1 MKLCEM
7 AQEYRVNVALLE
19 LRIKQ
24 LQAAQKRARQP
35 EVRYRLKQRAK
46 FLQTLINESRQT
58 VLLRKA
64 LNYGVFNSRKKRQ
77 KSHIKRTLSR
87 FLNARKFKN
96 RVFWNADLCA
106 FSYLFM
112 PSCRQFVVR
121 FPVQS
126 SYFSIASASLRISCS
141 PY

>member
-35 EVRYRLKQRAK
+35 EAK

-58 VLLRKA
+58 V
-64 LNYGVFNSRKKRQ
+64 
-77 KSHIKRTLSR
+77 
-87 FLNARKFKN
+87 FLMEHYHDHSEEGDAH
-96 RVFWNADLCA
+96 AD
-106 FSYLFM
+106 
-112 PSCRQFVVR
+112 CRAV
-121 FPVQS
+121 
-126 SYFSIASASLRISCS
+126 
-141 PY
+141 

>member
-35 EVRYRLKQRAK
+35 EVRAK

-58 VLLRKA
+58 V
-64 LNYGVFNSRKKRQ
+64 
-77 KSHIKRTLSR
+77 
-87 FLNARKFKN
+87 FLMEHYHDHSEEGDAH
-96 RVFWNADLCA
+96 AD
-106 FSYLFM
+106 
-112 PSCRQFVVR
+112 CRAV
-121 FPVQS
+121 
-126 SYFSIASASLRISCS
+126 
-141 PY
+141 

>member
-35 EVRYRLKQRAK
+35 EQRAK

-58 VLLRKA
+58 V
-64 LNYGVFNSRKKRQ
+64 
-77 KSHIKRTLSR
+77 
-87 FLNARKFKN
+87 FLMEHYHDHSEEGDAH
-96 RVFWNADLCA
+96 AD
-106 FSYLFM
+106 
-112 PSCRQFVVR
+112 CRAV
-121 FPVQS
+121 
-126 SYFSIASASLRISCS
+126 
-141 PY
+141 

>member
-58 VLLRKA
+58 VFLRKA
-64 LNYGVFNSRKKRQ
+64 LNYGVFNSRKKRH
-77 KSHIKRTLSR
+77 KSHIKRTLSC
-87 FLNARKFKN
+87 FSNALKFQN
-96 RVFWNADLCA
+96 RVFWNADFCA

-121 FPVQS
+121 FPT
-126 SYFSIASASLRISCS
+126 
-141 PY
+141 

>member
-24 LQAAQKRARQP
+24 LQAAQKRTRQP

-64 LNYGVFNSRKKRQ
+64 LNCEIFNPRKKRH

-87 FLNARKFKN
+87 FQTHASSKI
-96 RVFWNADLCA
+96 
-106 FSYLFM
+106 
-112 PSCRQFVVR
+112 VR
-121 FPVQS
+121 FGMLTFALSRIFLRPCVVNLS
-126 SYFSIASASLRISCS
+126 SDSGVLNRCPNQTNRRRI
-141 PY
+141 PL

>member
-58 VLLRKA
+58 VFLRKA
-64 LNYGVFNSRKKRQ
+64 LNSVVFNSRKKRH

-87 FLNARKFKN
+87 FLNARKF
-96 RVFWNADLCA
+96 
-106 FSYLFM
+106 
-112 PSCRQFVVR
+112 
-121 FPVQS
+121 
-126 SYFSIASASLRISCS
+126 
-141 PY
+141 

>member
-24 LQAAQKRARQP
+24 LQP

-58 VLLRKA
+58 V
-64 LNYGVFNSRKKRQ
+64 
-77 KSHIKRTLSR
+77 
-87 FLNARKFKN
+87 FLMEHYHDHSEEGDTH
-96 RVFWNADLCA
+96 AD
-106 FSYLFM
+106 
-112 PSCRQFVVR
+112 CRAV
-121 FPVQS
+121 
-126 SYFSIASASLRISCS
+126 
-141 PY
+141 

>member
-24 LQAAQKRARQP
+24 LQAAP

-58 VLLRKA
+58 V
-64 LNYGVFNSRKKRQ
+64 
-77 KSHIKRTLSR
+77 
-87 FLNARKFKN
+87 FLMEHYHDHSEEGDAH
-96 RVFWNADLCA
+96 AD
-106 FSYLFM
+106 
-112 PSCRQFVVR
+112 CRAV
-121 FPVQS
+121 
-126 SYFSIASASLRISCS
+126 
-141 PY
+141 

>member
-58 VLLRKA
+58 VFLMEH
-64 LNYGVFNSRKKRQ
+64 YHDHSEEG
-77 KSHIKRTLSR
+77 LSR
-87 FLNARKFKN
+87 CLSTQRHGWPTGSISVCSRRTTAASGRHSARPSSGP
-96 RVFWNADLCA
+96 CA
-106 FSYLFM
+106 
-112 PSCRQFVVR
+112 
-121 FPVQS
+121 S
-126 SYFSIASASLRISCS
+126 S
-141 PY
+141 

>member
-46 FLQTLINESRQT
+46 FLQTLINASGRH
-58 VLLRKA
+58 
-64 LNYGVFNSRKKRQ
+64 S
-77 KSHIKRTLSR
+77 
-87 FLNARKFKN
+87 ARPSSGP
-96 RVFWNADLCA
+96 CA
-106 FSYLFM
+106 
-112 PSCRQFVVR
+112 
-121 FPVQS
+121 S
-126 SYFSIASASLRISCS
+126 S
-141 PY
+141 

>member
-58 VLLRKA
+58 VFLMEHYHDHSEEGDAHADCRCVLRQRDSPHARHLLHCGRGSA
-64 LNYGVFNSRKKRQ
+64 PSGIRSGVSR
-77 KSHIKRTLSR
+77 
-87 FLNARKFKN
+87 
-96 RVFWNADLCA
+96 
-106 FSYLFM
+106 
-112 PSCRQFVVR
+112 
-121 FPVQS
+121 
-126 SYFSIASASLRISCS
+126 
-141 PY
+141 

>member
-24 LQAAQKRARQP
+24 LQP

-58 VLLRKA
+58 V
-64 LNYGVFNSRKKRQ
+64 
-77 KSHIKRTLSR
+77 
-87 FLNARKFKN
+87 FLMEHYHDHSEEGDAH
-96 RVFWNADLCA
+96 AD
-106 FSYLFM
+106 
-112 PSCRQFVVR
+112 CRAV
-121 FPVQS
+121 
-126 SYFSIASASLRISCS
+126 
-141 PY
+141 

>member
-58 VLLRKA
+58 V
-64 LNYGVFNSRKKRQ
+64 
-77 KSHIKRTLSR
+77 
-87 FLNARKFKN
+87 FLMEYYHDHSEEGDAH
-96 RVFWNADLCA
+96 AD
-106 FSYLFM
+106 
-112 PSCRQFVVR
+112 CRAV
-121 FPVQS
+121 
-126 SYFSIASASLRISCS
+126 
-141 PY
+141 

>member
-58 VLLRKA
+58 VFLRKA
-64 LNYGVFNSRKKRQ
+64 LNYGVFNSHKKRH

-87 FLNARKFKN
+87 F
-96 RVFWNADLCA
+96 
-106 FSYLFM
+106 
-112 PSCRQFVVR
+112 
-121 FPVQS
+121 
-126 SYFSIASASLRISCS
+126 
-141 PY
+141 

>member
-24 LQAAQKRARQP
+24 LQAAQKRTRQP

-58 VLLRKA
+58 VFLRKA
-64 LNYGVFNSRKKRQ
+64 LNYGVFNSRKKRH
-77 KSHIKRTLSR
+77 KSHNKRTLSR
-87 FLNARKFKN
+87 F
-96 RVFWNADLCA
+96 
-106 FSYLFM
+106 
-112 PSCRQFVVR
+112 
-121 FPVQS
+121 
-126 SYFSIASASLRISCS
+126 
-141 PY
+141 

>member
-24 LQAAQKRARQP
+24 RQP

-58 VLLRKA
+58 V
-64 LNYGVFNSRKKRQ
+64 
-77 KSHIKRTLSR
+77 
-87 FLNARKFKN
+87 FLMEHYHDHSEEGDAH
-96 RVFWNADLCA
+96 AD
-106 FSYLFM
+106 
-112 PSCRQFVVR
+112 CRAV
-121 FPVQS
+121 
-126 SYFSIASASLRISCS
+126 
-141 PY
+141 

>member
-46 FLQTLINESRQT
+46 FL
-58 VLLRKA
+58 
-64 LNYGVFNSRKKRQ
+64 
-77 KSHIKRTLSR
+77 
-87 FLNARKFKN
+87 
-96 RVFWNADLCA
+96 
-106 FSYLFM
+106 
-112 PSCRQFVVR
+112 
-121 FPVQS
+121 
-126 SYFSIASASLRISCS
+126 
-141 PY
+141 